1 MDIPVFLVNG
11 FLESGK
17 TLFIQEVIKEGQF
30 DEAGSVLLVACEEG
44 IEEYDM
50 AFLKQKKVHLE
61 IVENEEDLN
70 ENFFRECQKRYRP
83 DAIMIEYNGMWDAER
98 VFNIKLPRRWGIV
111 QVIVTVD
118 TTTFTS
124 YWNNMRSLMV
134 NQFKEA
140 DMVVF
145 NRCEGQVKKSSLRAS
160 VRGVNPG
167 AQIIYE
173 SSEGVTDKIDDD
185 DLPFD
190 IKADVIEIADTDFGL
205 WYVDAIDNPKKYEGK
220 TVKFKGQ

>member
-83 DAIMIEYNGMWDAER
+83 DAIMIQLHLHL
-98 VFNIKLPRRWGIV
+98 IGIICV
-111 QVIVTVD
+111 HLWLI
-118 TTTFTS
+118 
-124 YWNNMRSLMV
+124 
-134 NQFKEA
+134 
-140 DMVVF
+140 
-145 NRCEGQVKKSSLRAS
+145 SLRKL
-160 VRGVNPG
+160 
-167 AQIIYE
+167 I
-173 SSEGVTDKIDDD
+173 
-185 DLPFD
+185 
-190 IKADVIEIADTDFGL
+190 
-205 WYVDAIDNPKKYEGK
+205 W
-220 TVKFKGQ
+220 